1 MVYGPARLF
10 VKPDLAFLI
19 DLLLRQGIALV
30 GFGVLIAVVYRM
42 AVRRI
47 NANGG

>member
-1 MVYGPARLF
+1 MMHGPARLF
-10 VKPDLAFLI
+10 VDPDPAFLI
-19 DLLLRQGIALV
+19 DLLVRQGIA
-30 GFGVLIAVVYRM
+30 IVVYTILVAFVYRL